1 MFKNNHQKL
10 NCIVYRLHKN
20 ICRGTVKDGI
30 VNIFIFYFAVFF
42 FPLNNGL
49 FKKKKN
55 WVCPLNI
62 SNEPNIKQLLYNYSF
77 SEVTFI
83 TKGQNTV

>member
-1 MFKNNHQKL
+1 M
-10 NCIVYRLHKN
+10 
-20 ICRGTVKDGI
+20 KDGI

-62 SNEPNIKQLLYNYSF
+62 SNEPNIKQLLHNYSF

>member
-1 MFKNNHQKL
+1 M
-10 NCIVYRLHKN
+10 
-20 ICRGTVKDGI
+20 
-30 VNIFIFYFAVFF
+30 NIFIFYFAVFF